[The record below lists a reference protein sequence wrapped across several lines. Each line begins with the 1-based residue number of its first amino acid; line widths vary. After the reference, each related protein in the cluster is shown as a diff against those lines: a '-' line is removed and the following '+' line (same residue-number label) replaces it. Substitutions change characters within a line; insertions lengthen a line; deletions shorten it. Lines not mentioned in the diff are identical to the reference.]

1 MPMFSSLTLPAL
13 DQIMD
18 KLDDPR
24 KKRLE
29 ELLQQARGGCTAAS
43 AASGSTARPSS
54 IPSPR
59 VSTCLYCQGRG

>member
-1 MPMFSSLTLPAL
+1 
-13 DQIMD
+13 MD

-29 ELLQQARGGCTAAS
+29 ELLQQARGGGTAPASSGTAA
-43 AASGSTARPSS
+43 GSSARPSS

-59 VSTCLYCQGRG
+59 VSCRLWLSFHSTASKLWKL